1 MEQRRSGNDAGK
13 NAFDGV
19 DLQLRVKVG
28 ERAVGKYQTEIK
40 TDERPAASKN
50 KTHKSADAFVFL
62 DPVAIVNPNQGE
74 VLHVVEN
81 LKQRDANEQIGDSVI
96 AIPPE
101 GDARD
106 QEREFHRISSLR
118 LPPTPSE
125 IDQEQDRNCNGEKKQ
140 TTLCDLKHPR
150 LNEGPATGVKHA

>member
-81 LKQRDANEQIGDSVI
+81 LKQRDANEQIRNYVI
-96 AIPPE
+96 TIPPE
-101 GDARD
+101 ADARD
-106 QEREFHRISSLR
+106 QQCEFYWIRSLGMF
-118 LPPTPSE
+118 PTPDKITKEKGRSR
-125 IDQEQDRNCNGEKKQ
+125 DGEKKQ
-140 TTLCDLKHPR
+140 SALCDLKHPR